1 MASAVTEQVTACSYI
16 LLSVTAIYYS
26 YRLFKA
32 HRAPSVGFF
41 FLGISASICVL
52 RPSSSCIAAIQKEA
66 AWASKVMAPAL
77 VSFDFLWLS
86 EDRNTAHILLFGSCL
101 LLGLYDWMSADTL
114 TVMTRCLGL
123 SSLSCSLTV
132 CLFAGNASG
141 ALGAV
146 ALILPLFVAPNV
158 GTTTFASLISATA
171 AEGVMVWLL
180 NGSLS
185 VGCWASTRALHKY
198 FLDVTDWRNKQL
210 VVIIID
216 LHD

>member
-1 MASAVTEQVTACSYI
+1 MLCS
-16 LLSVTAIYYS
+16 LQ
-26 YRLFKA
+26 A

-41 FLGISASICVL
+41 LLGISASICILHPCSPNVA
-52 RPSSSCIAAIQKEA
+52 SFQKEA
-66 AWASKVMAPAL
+66 AWASKVLAPAL

-101 LLGLYDWMSADTL
+101 LLGLSDWISADTL

-146 ALILPLFVAPNV
+146 ALILPLFVTPNV
-158 GTTTFASLISATA
+158 AATTFASLISANA
-171 AEGVMVWLL
+171 AEGLMVWLL
-180 NGSLS
+180 NGSLA

-198 FLDVTDWRNKQL
+198 YLDVTD
-210 VVIIID
+210 
-216 LHD
+216 